1 MFWRSSKAQSTIA
14 ELFAAA
20 AATFFGAA
28 TTVFVVNSTQGVGR
42 QVASMMMMMNGMVT
56 IMDNPLCQI
65 LGSSLDDIGHK
76 LFEN

>member
-42 QVASMMMMMNGMVT
+42 QLPSMMMMNGMVT

-76 LFEN
+76 LSEN